1 LRKSLILNIWMI
13 LLYHILVNKKQYR
26 ANQTAQGFELAVA
39 ENISCQTQSKPYVW
53 QLMFSDNFRRRLS
66 MVPAVW
72 RD

>member
-1 LRKSLILNIWMI
+1 MFSDNFR
-13 LLYHILVNKKQYR
+13 LVTKHGSRRMAGLVAENV
-26 ANQTAQGFELAVA
+26 ASQTTQGFELAVA